1 MSLFHRS
8 RALWVAVLAIVLA
21 MVVAACGDT
30 KDDTESNASSTPAA
44 SSTDGGA
51 AANADGEYR
60 RGLKA
65 IVMPK
70 QLGNPY
76 EELEDSGTVEAF
88 SELGGE
94 ATIEGPTDAGA
105 SSQVPLLQSAIQKQ
119 PDAIILAAN
128 DPNAV
133 APVLK
138 RAIAGDI
145 RVVTQD
151 SDAAPD
157 ARQIFINQAT
167 TEGIGEVLARMSKAV
182 VPGGR
187 GEIAVLS
194 ATANATNQNAWIRVL
209 QERLKTPEYSGLRL
223 VKVAYGD
230 DDDQK
235 SFQEAQG
242 LLSAYPNLRAIVA
255 PTTVGI
261 AAAARYLSTSPK
273 KGRVAVTGL
282 GTPNQMRKFVKDGTS
297 PVFALWNPKD
307 VGYLGGY
314 AAAALAS
321 GIITGAEGER
331 FEAGRLGEREIL
343 ANGEIVLGPPT
354 EFTRDNI
361 DDFRF

>member
-1 MSLFHRS
+1 LL
-8 RALWVAVLAIVLA
+8 ALLCAGVL
-21 MVVAACGDT
+21 AACGDT
-30 KDDTESNASSTPAA
+30 KDSTDSSSASS
-44 SSTDGGA
+44 GGA
-51 AANADGEYR
+51 AASTTADSSDSGAAASSDGSYR
-60 RGLKA
+60 SGLTA
-65 IVMPK
+65 VVMPK

-88 SELGGE
+88 RDLGGK

-105 SSQVPLLQSAIQKQ
+105 SSQVPLLQSDIQKE

-138 RAIAGDI
+138 QAIQKGI
-145 RVVTQD
+145 RVVAQD

-167 TEGIGEVLARMSKAV
+167 TESIGEELARMAKQV

-194 ATANATNQNAWIRVL
+194 ATANATNQNAWIRIL
-209 QERLKTPEYSGLRL
+209 RDQLATPEYSGLRL
-223 VKVAYGD
+223 DKIAYGD

-235 SFQEAQG
+235 SFQETQG

-273 KGRVAVTGL
+273 KGQVSVTGL
-282 GTPNQMRKFVKDGTS
+282 GTPDQMRKFVKDGTTRI
-297 PVFALWNPKD
+297 FALWNPED

-314 AAAALAS
+314 AAAALSS
-321 GIITGAEGER
+321 GIITGREGDTFR
-331 FEAGRLGEREIL
+331 AGRLGDRRVG
-343 ANGEIVLGPPT
+343 ANGEVVLGPPT
-354 EFTRDNI
+354 EFTARNI
-361 DDFRF
+361 DDFHF